1 MNKRPEG
8 QPSFD
13 FEETASKPPIEP
25 ETPRKPLSER
35 EQEYQ
40 EALTSGVGWC
50 GDCDQQLG
58 TGSCVRCQRIRS
70 SNERKASANDKSKRK
85 K

>member
-1 MNKRPEG
+1 MNRRPEG
-8 QPSFD
+8 HPSFNFD
-13 FEETASKPPIEP
+13 ETGDKPAVNA
-25 ETPRKPLSER
+25 ETPAKPLTER
-35 EQEYQ
+35 EREYQ
-40 EALTSGVGWC
+40 DALTSGVGWC

-70 SNERKASANDKSKRK
+70 SNERKATASDKSKRK